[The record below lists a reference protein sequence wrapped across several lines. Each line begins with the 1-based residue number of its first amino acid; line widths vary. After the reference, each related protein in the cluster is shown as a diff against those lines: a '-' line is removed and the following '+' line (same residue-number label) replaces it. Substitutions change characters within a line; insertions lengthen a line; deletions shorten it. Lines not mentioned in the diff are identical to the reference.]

1 MAVTEFAIHLLISE
15 TIEVISP
22 ERLVT
27 LRNYT
32 HPVIWRI
39 LSLRDSY
46 LPVLELEFR
55 NCF

>member
-39 LSLRDSY
+39 LSRRGVRCLG
-46 LPVLELEFR
+46 LEVAQ
-55 NCF
+55 